1 MSCSQTLAGIARDC
15 QPNMGGVAEVY
26 LANRSD
32 VSAVTVTDGK
42 VSAITMVSGA
52 TFKVYQ
58 FARGTANMTSTFN
71 VNAENGVNYVGTD
84 LVMAFNRMETS
95 KRVEVTALAVNDLY
109 AIVKDNNGAYW
120 LLGFDNPVNMGA
132 GDAPTGTALTDRNG
146 YNVTLHD
153 DSRELPY
160 EVNASI
166 ISGLLPA

>member
-15 QPNMGGVAEVY
+15 KPNMGGIAEVY

-32 VSAVTVTDGK
+32 VTAVTLTDGK
-42 VSAITMVSGA
+42 VSGITMASGK
-52 TFKVYQ
+52 TFFVYQ
-58 FARGTANMTSTFN
+58 FARGTASMTSTFN
-71 VNAENGVNYVGTD
+71 VNVENGVNYVGTD
-84 LVMAFNRMETS
+84 LVMAFNRMETA
-95 KRVEVTALAVNDLY
+95 KRIEVTALAVNDLY

-120 LLGFDNPVNMGA
+120 LLGYDIPVNMGA
-132 GDAPTGTALTDRNG
+132 GEAPTGQALTDRNG

-160 EVNASI
+160 EVLASI